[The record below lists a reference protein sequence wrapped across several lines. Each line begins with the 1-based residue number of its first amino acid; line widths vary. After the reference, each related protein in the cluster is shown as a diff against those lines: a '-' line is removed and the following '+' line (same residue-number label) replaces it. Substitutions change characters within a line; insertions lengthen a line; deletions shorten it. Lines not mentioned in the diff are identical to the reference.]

1 MSSLLHS
8 RKFWLAV
15 FAVVQAVL
23 FQFFPDIP
31 DELWQAIVAIVGVLI
46 TAIAVED
53 AGRNIGNGNAPTGQ
67 G

>member
-1 MSSLLHS
+1 MSSLLDS

-15 FAVVQAVL
+15 FAVIQAVV

-31 DELWQAIVAIVGVLI
+31 EALWQAIVAIVGILI
-46 TAIAVED
+46 AAIAIED
-53 AGRNIGNGNAPTGQ
+53 AGAKIGKGNAPTGQ